1 MGFTK
6 RGREGLLWE
15 GKFYAIGPSSL
26 GKRDGGKVIQGKGG
40 GKVVGGG
47 ERGESKVNYCCTTA
61 MRRVSYVRSDRKK
74 GS

>member
-26 GKRDGGKVIQGKGG
+26 GKRDGGKGDTGEGRGQGG
-40 GKVVGGG
+40 GGG